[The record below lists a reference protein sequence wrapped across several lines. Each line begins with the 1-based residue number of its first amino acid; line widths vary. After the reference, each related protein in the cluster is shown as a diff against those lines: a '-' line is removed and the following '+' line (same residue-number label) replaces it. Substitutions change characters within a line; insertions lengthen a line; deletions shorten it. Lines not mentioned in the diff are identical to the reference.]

1 MKHKTNE
8 AVVINR
14 ILEKWLLLEVEKN
27 ILADSVKILLYF
39 PPFVVFTNVSKKKKK
54 KKKRKK
60 KNDQVSTDINHPKR
74 LFTSRWIDARTHRL
88 FDWEAANDV
97 KLYIVIWCQRVHRYM
112 TADLVSRKMSV
123 TKRFA
128 KALNGF

>member
-39 PPFVVFTNVSKKKKK
+39 PPFVVFTNVSKKKKEK
-54 KKKRKK
+54 KKKERKK
-60 KNDQVSTDINHPKR
+60 
-74 LFTSRWIDARTHRL
+74 
-88 FDWEAANDV
+88 
-97 KLYIVIWCQRVHRYM
+97 M
-112 TADLVSRKMSV
+112 TK
-123 TKRFA
+123 
-128 KALNGF
+128 

>member
-39 PPFVVFTNVSKKKKK
+39 PPFVVFANVSKKQKKKKK
-54 KKKRKK
+54 KKEKK
-60 KNDQVSTDINHPKR
+60 
-74 LFTSRWIDARTHRL
+74 
-88 FDWEAANDV
+88 
-97 KLYIVIWCQRVHRYM
+97 
-112 TADLVSRKMSV
+112 
-123 TKRFA
+123 
-128 KALNGF
+128 

>member
-39 PPFVVFTNVSKKKKK
+39 PPFVVFTNVSKKKKE

-74 LFTSRWIDARTHRL
+74 LFTSRWTDARTHRL

-112 TADLVSRKMSV
+112 TADLVPRKMSV